1 MNFWRTYTDILTR
14 NVYVRKD
21 FTYSNLKN
29 INKNDKLVVLSRDKD
44 SSVIIMQWKDYDMK
58 LQNMKDNGIKRGI
71 YS

>member
-29 INKNDKLVVLSRDKD
+29 INKNDKLVVLSRNKD
-44 SSVIIMQWKDYDMK
+44 SSVIIMQGKDYDMK

>member
-44 SSVIIMQWKDYDMK
+44 SSVIIMQRKDYDMK